1 MAQPKRSSDTDSSDS
16 KKDGGSPF
24 SKGGPKLSLWVY
36 LAIFLALLVHFFI
49 FYPSTE
55 PNRVEYSAFLDE
67 VEAGHVERVEVVNDS
82 QIRGRYTVEAVQS
95 GAVQVPP
102 PSDDFLGGPSGEERR
117 AFTTTKPSDHEL
129 TQFLRAYNQQAREV
143 KDKAPVQ
150 FTATQEENWFGGILT
165 WIIPLLL
172 IVALWIFL
180 IRRMN
185 PGSQVLNIGKNKA
198 KLFDA
203 EEDHNVTFDDV
214 AGLEEA
220 KEEVVEVVD
229 FLKTPEKF
237 TRLGGKL
244 PKGVLLVGPPGT
256 GKTLMAKAVAGE
268 AGVPFFSISGSD
280 FVEMF
285 VGVGASRVRDLFKNA
300 KEKAPCIIFIDEMD
314 AIGRSR
320 GRNSMVGGND
330 ERENTLN
337 QLLVEMDGFD
347 SDAGVIIMAATNR
360 PDVLDSALLRPGR
373 FDRQILI
380 DKPDRRAR
388 RQIFDV
394 HTRDLLIGD
403 QVDLDVLASQTPG
416 FAGAEIA
423 NVCNEAALLA
433 ARKDKEVIEM
443 DDFEQAIDRV
453 IAGLEKK
460 NKLISPEE
468 REIIAYHESGHA
480 IVGWYLEHTDPVV
493 KVSIV
498 PRGLSA
504 LGYAQY
510 LPEERYLYSKEALMD
525 RMTMAIGGRV
535 AEEIIFGSVTTGAQ
549 NDLERITKMA
559 YAMVVDYG
567 MSERIGQVS
576 FNLSNRSEDEP
587 VFDKPYSNETARV
600 IDEEVKHIIDEVR
613 ERAHRLLREKRD
625 KLDKMAEALLDKE
638 VLGPT
643 ELVDLLGER
652 PHGDY
657 VSLNGTPDAQEL
669 MPNGEAAAA
678 SSSESDAPVPDDEAV
693 PSDAGEEKVQPGERT
708 PEDRE

>member
-1 MAQPKRSSDTDSSDS
+1 MAQKRNTNSDS
-16 KKDGGSPF
+16 TSQDDTGTSRR
-24 SKGGPKLSLWVY
+24 PKFSLWIY
-36 LAIFLALLVHFFI
+36 LAVFLALLVHFFI
-49 FYPSTE
+49 FYQRPENNVTQYSTFLGY
-55 PNRVEYSAFLDE
+55 VEE
-67 VEAGHVERVEVVNDS
+67 GHVEHVEIINDVR
-82 QIRGRYTVEAVQS
+82 IEGRYTAEAVQT
-95 GAVQVPP
+95 GEVKVAPP
-102 PSDDFLGGPSGEERR
+102 VERFLGSTSEQERR
-117 AFTTTKPSDHEL
+117 RFTTTKPSDHEL
-129 TQFLRAYNQQAREV
+129 TNFLRTYNTEAQSDEALPTIEYT
-143 KDKAPVQ
+143 AVQ
-150 FTATQEENWFGGILT
+150 EDNWFGSVLA
-165 WIIPLLL
+165 WLIPIGL
-172 IVALWIFL
+172 IVLLWVFL
-180 IRRMN
+180 LRRMN
-185 PGSQVLNIGKNKA
+185 PGSQMLNIGKNKA

-203 EEDHNVTFDDV
+203 EEDHSVTFDDV

-237 TRLGGKL
+237 TQLGGKL

-347 SDAGVIIMAATNR
+347 SDAGVIIIAATNR

-373 FDRQILI
+373 FDRQILV
-380 DKPDRRAR
+380 DKPDRPAR
-388 RQIFDV
+388 KKIFRV
-394 HTRDLLIGD
+394 HTRNLLID
-403 QVDLDVLASQTPG
+403 SDVDLHVLASQTPG

-433 ARKDKEVIEM
+433 ARKDKDAIGME
-443 DDFEQAIDRV
+443 DFEQAIDRV

-468 REIIAYHESGHA
+468 RGIIAHHESGHA
-480 IVGWYLEHTDPVV
+480 IVGWFLENTDPVV

-535 AEEIIFGSVTTGAQ
+535 AEEIVFGSVTTGAQ

-576 FNLSNRSEDEP
+576 YNLSSQGEDQP
-587 VFDKPYSNETARV
+587 MFDKPYANETARL

-613 ERAHRLLREKRD
+613 ERAREMLRVKRD
-625 KLDKMAEALLDKE
+625 KLDEMAEALLDKE
-638 VLGPT
+638 VLGPS
-643 ELVDLLGER
+643 ELIEILGER
-652 PHGDY
+652 PHGSY
-657 VSLNGTPDAQEL
+657 VTTNGSAAEGDTKAL
-669 MPNGEAAAA
+669 PNGQ
-678 SSSESDAPVPDDEAV
+678 SEDAEESGEPGSPGPFSRPDPNVHGDGA
-693 PSDAGEEKVQPGERT
+693 R
-708 PEDRE
+708 

>member
-1 MAQPKRSSDTDSSDS
+1 MARNEPRSNKPSRESRRDESSS
-16 KKDGGSPF
+16 GRPRF
-24 SKGGPKLSLWVY
+24 STWIY
-36 LAIFLALLVHFFI
+36 LAILAALMVHFFI
-49 FYPSTE
+49 FYPGAES
-55 PNRVEYSAFLDE
+55 NNIEYSAFLE
-67 VEAGHVERVEVVNDS
+67 YVEGGHIEHVEVVNDTR
-82 QIRGRYTVEAVQS
+82 IRGRYTPEAVQQ
-95 GAVQVPP
+95 GAVQVAPATDGTLLGE
-102 PSDDFLGGPSGEERR
+102 PSSEERR
-117 AFTTTKPSDHEL
+117 RFTTTKPSDHEL
-129 TQFLRAYNQQAREV
+129 TQFLRDYNQQARAE
-143 KDKAPVQ
+143 DGPVVE
-150 FTATQEENWFGGILT
+150 FTATQEEDWFGGVLT
-165 WIIPLLL
+165 WVIMIA
-172 IVALWIFL
+172 IFVAVWIFL

-185 PGSQVLNIGKNKA
+185 PGSQMLNIGKNTA
-198 KLFDA
+198 KLFEA
-203 EEDHNVTFDDV
+203 EEEHNVTFDDV
-214 AGLEEA
+214 AGLSEA
-220 KEEVVEVVD
+220 KEEVVEVVE
-229 FLKTPEKF
+229 FLKNPEKF

-360 PDVLDSALLRPGR
+360 PDVLDKALMRPGR
-373 FDRQILI
+373 FDRQIVV
-380 DKPDRRAR
+380 DKPDRLEREE
-388 RQIFDV
+388 IFKV
-394 HTRDLLIGD
+394 HVRNLLLGD
-403 QVDLDVLASQTPG
+403 NVNLEVLASQTPG

-423 NVCNEAALLA
+423 NICNEAALLA
-433 ARKDKEVIEM
+433 ARKEKDVVEM

-453 IAGLEKK
+453 IAVLEKK

-468 REIIAYHESGHA
+468 RQVIAFHESGHA
-480 IVGWYLEHTDPVV
+480 IAGWFLENTDPVV

-510 LPEERYLYSKEALMD
+510 LPEERYLYSREALLD

-535 AEEIIFGSVTTGAQ
+535 AEEIVFGSITTGAQ

-567 MSERIGQVS
+567 MSEAIGQVS
-576 FNLSNRSEDEP
+576 FNLSRRGEDEP
-587 VFDKPYSNETARV
+587 LFDKPYSDATAEA
-600 IDEEVKHIIDEVR
+600 IDREVKQIIDEAR
-613 ERAHRLLREKRD
+613 ERARVLLRDKRD
-625 KLDKMAEALLDKE
+625 LLDQMAEALLDKE
-638 VLGPT
+638 VLGPS
-643 ELVDLLGER
+643 ELVEILGER
-652 PHGDY
+652 PHGEY
-657 VSLNGTPDAQEL
+657 VSLRDAADSGVHGNGHAEVATSAEQTAGAPPDSA
-669 MPNGEAAAA
+669 EAA
-678 SSSESDAPVPDDEAV
+678 SGTEDPPSGDGAP
-693 PSDAGEEKVQPGERT
+693 
-708 PEDRE
+708 